1 MTLEDRVVT
10 TSILQRFAEET
21 SGALAI
27 PAGLLGRLPADGMHV
42 LVPRGRA
49 PVPGEVLMCEIHLDT
64 GGADP
69 TRMPILVPLGVWGEL
84 PTAFAVIAAASR
96 LVPSVVRESAQ
107 RDLDALV
114 LESEL
119 VTRDS
124 HESGGEGW

>member
-69 TRMPILVPLGVWGEL
+69 TRMPIHSIRNSSWCCFFGQEGVGE
-84 PTAFAVIAAASR
+84 
-96 LVPSVVRESAQ
+96 
-107 RDLDALV
+107 
-114 LESEL
+114 
-119 VTRDS
+119 
-124 HESGGEGW
+124 